1 MKRRTFKDYFL
12 DKINKMPSW
21 MSTVGKMKRSKAEL
35 EGDPVEGD
43 GKEDHQSTEKLS
55 DSSDS
60 PI

>member
-1 MKRRTFKDYFL
+1 
-12 DKINKMPSW
+12 MPSW